1 MSEQS
6 DTNMLLSTAKQIMT
20 AAGCAS
26 LITVDESG
34 LPSSRPVRTFPS
46 DDEFTKITIPTDQ
59 DSRKTRHVRN
69 NTNIVLSYVDGP
81 GRGYVT
87 MIGKAV
93 LNDRLED
100 RKAAWLEPFTVFWPD
115 GPESES
121 FLLIEFKPER
131 IELRSYTQG
140 VAGEPTGWI
149 PVTMERTDCGS
160 WRQVG

>member
-1 MSEQS
+1 MSEQT
-6 DTNMLLSTAKQIMT
+6 DTKTLLEAAKQIMS

-26 LITVDESG
+26 LVTIDESG

-59 DSRKTRHVRN
+59 DSRKTHHVRN
-69 NTNIVLSYVDGP
+69 NSNIVLSYVDGP
-81 GRGYVT
+81 GRAYVT

-100 RKAAWLEPFTVFWPD
+100 RKAAWVEPFSAFWPD

-121 FLLIEFKPER
+121 HLLIECKPER

-140 VAGEPTGWI
+140 VAGEPTRWT
-149 PVTMERTDCGS
+149 PAVMERTDKGR
-160 WRQVG
+160 WRQIG